1 MSRLFL
7 LAISGLCMT
16 TATAFAIDPPTIFR
30 VEPDHSATDTE
41 AALRGFGAASEG
53 LGVGLHHLAA
63 AQLKLQE
70 ARQLAIQNRYEAI
83 ETQQRL
89 KSARDHRERLS
100 RNPPLKAD
108 LVRRAKEAAPGR
120 ITVNDLTPAGD
131 LMLPVALHDERFTEL
146 RTQLEASFQAWCSSA
161 STSEAVQ
168 SRQQVEISRQQ
179 LANALQQ
186 EVRTFSPAEYL
197 AAKKFLE
204 RLGYETRVNSSVIP
218 PHGVPALATTR

>member
-1 MSRLFL
+1 MSVLII
-7 LAISGLCMT
+7 ACSGFFS
-16 TATAFAIDPPTIFR
+16 ASAAFAIDPPTIFR

-63 AQLKLQE
+63 AQVKLQE
-70 ARQLAIQNRYEAI
+70 ARRLATQNRYEEIDAY
-83 ETQQRL
+83 QRL
-89 KSARDHRERLS
+89 KSERDQRERLS
-100 RNPPLKAD
+100 RIPPARAD

-131 LMLPVALHDERFTEL
+131 LLLPVALHDERFAEL
-146 RTQLEASFQAWCSSA
+146 RAQLEASFQAWCA
-161 STSEAVQ
+161 STTTSEAVK
-168 SRQQVEISRQQ
+168 SRQQVEISRQS
-179 LANALQQ
+179 LAAALQQ
-186 EVRTFSPAEYL
+186 EVRSFSSADYL

-204 RLGYETRVNSSVIP
+204 RLGYETRVNSSTIP